1 MITMLYYYEYA
12 LSGYEDSEPIV
23 LAHEKKFGKVKF
35 RRYIEQAHK
44 IMGTEQKYID
54 MLTQDMIYKND
65 PTDKYYD
72 SEIALG
78 YNYGDAKY
86 YVTQDRVRNII
97 VQILVDKF
105 DFTLIEMQAGY
116 YYRNWKHSCIEVPA
130 AIVQAEEEVVDIDS
144 TIDADDEDTYY
155 IEFVMKEYE

>member
-1 MITMLYYYEYA
+1 MLYYYEYA
-12 LSGYEDSEPIV
+12 LSDYEDFEPIV

-65 PTDKYYD
+65 PTDKYYEMD
-72 SEIALG
+72 KDLG
-78 YNYGDAKY
+78 FNYGDAEY

-105 DFTLIEMQAGY
+105 DFTLIEIQAGY
-116 YYRNWKHSCIEVPA
+116 YYRNRRHSCIEVPA
-130 AIVQAEEEVVDIDS
+130 TIMQVEEEVVDIDS
-144 TIDADDEDTYY
+144 AIDLNDEGTYY
-155 IEFVMKEYE
+155 IKFVMKEHE